1 MSKDVMG
8 APKGRAAI
16 LGALKSEA
24 TALESA
30 PPVDNVQ
37 PIRSEVADITEPD
50 DQLPTVSEGR
60 APVRRVRDL
69 NPNQMRDLQREWAPK
84 KEARDQAVARYP
96 VSLLEDL
103 DTIVSITKMTKQ
115 QIMEDAL
122 RKEVAFW
129 KKRIG
134 LD

>member
-8 APKGRAAI
+8 APKSRAAI

-24 TALESA
+24 SALETA
-30 PPVDNVQ
+30 PPADNVQ
-37 PIRSEVADITEPD
+37 QLHPEPTIEAD
-50 DQLPTVSEGR
+50 DQLPAVSEGR
-60 APVRRVRDL
+60 APARRARDL
-69 NPNQMRDLQREWAPK
+69 NPNQMRELQREWAPK

-103 DTIVSITKMTKQ
+103 ETIVSITKMTKQ